1 MYTSKLWPNTKFQL
15 DAEHEVRHRFG
26 GGLDY
31 VIDIGA
37 HVGWF
42 TLAFSDKY
50 PSAKIF
56 AYEPSS
62 AIFEALEKHVK
73 LSAPVE
79 RLKNIKLINAGL
91 ADGKDHNLGLTSR
104 LRGVGRITHN
114 QQNTEIIKTKT
125 IKQIIEENQ
134 IDLNKKIGIKIDC
147 EGSEKYLLNEE
158 STEVMKQMNYISL
171 ELHFKSNCR
180 LDGWDN
186 GLLPWENYN
195 DWINKNF
202 SDSFKHTYEYGRK
215 HRGWGMF
222 YIKKTK

>member
-1 MYTSKLWPNTKFQL
+1 METPHQL
-15 DAEHEVRHRFG
+15 KIGLEARAFDG
-26 GGLDY
+26 LGLDY
-31 VIDIGA
+31 IIDIGA

-42 TLAFSDKY
+42 TLAFNHIY

-62 AIFEALEKHVK
+62 TAFEALEKHVK
-73 LSAPVE
+73 SSVPVR
-79 RLKNIKLINAGL
+79 RLKNIKLIKAGL
-91 ADGKDHNLGLTSR
+91 GDGKDHNLELTSE
-104 LRGVGRITHN
+104 LRGVSRITHN

-158 STEVMKQMNYISL
+158 STEIMKQMDYISL

-180 LDGWDN
+180 LDGWDD

-202 SDSFKHTYEYGRK
+202 NDSFEHTYEKGRK